1 MLRISTEPDSTK
13 NSVITSDGIDVW
25 SAGQTITFRI
35 NTGTADFRKGE
46 TPDADEVEVVI
57 VHTPS
62 GTIISQN
69 TFTA

>member
-1 MLRISTEPDSTK
+1 MEIRTT
-13 NSVITSDGIDVW
+13 NSVVISDGINVW

-35 NTGTADFRKGE
+35 NTSTADFREGE
-46 TPDADEVEVVI
+46 TPDADELEVVI

-62 GTIISQN
+62 GSIISQN